1 MVETLDI
8 NTALEEVRN
17 TESPN
22 YAAIADKHGVH
33 RSTLS
38 RRARGV
44 TRSREEFTSDE
55 LKLLTNGQEE
65 VLLNNID
72 RLDEKGLFI
81 TPRILRSI
89 VEELVGHSIGKNWVY
104 NFVDRYSK
112 RITTPYLKG
121 FDRDRQI
128 ADNPI
133 TIRHFFTNV
142 SYHLARGIDNTNE
155 KPVTSYG
162 PET

>member
-1 MVETLDI
+1 MAKKKDI

-44 TRSREEFTSDE
+44 TRSREEFTSSE
-55 LKLLTNGQEE
+55 LKLLTDGQEE

-72 RLDEKGLFI
+72 RLDKKGLFI
-81 TPRILRSI
+81 TPRILRNI
-89 VEELVGHSIGKNWVY
+89 VQELLGHPIGKNWVY
-104 NFVDRYSK
+104 NFVKRYSD

-121 FDRDRQI
+121 FDRERQI

-133 TIRHFFTNV
+133 TIRHYFTNV
-142 SYHLARGIDNTNE
+142 SCHLA
-155 KPVTSYG
+155 
-162 PET
+162 